1 VLDAKS
7 RERELVTNAEADV
20 FVGPDQDDAE
30 LQAVGVHRER
40 RQPRSNFFGR
50 ALVPA
55 IVIAVWALVSSINVV
70 DPIFLPS
77 PVALYSALVGMGPR
91 LPESFLASVGMTLA
105 GFIGGTAFGV
115 FLGLLM
121 AYSKGVRIL
130 FGGILDFLRPVPV
143 FALIPLF
150 VLWFGLGLAP
160 QISLIILG
168 TSVILGLTTIEA
180 VKNVPQ
186 VYVRAALVLGANRWI
201 IYRSV
206 IVPSITPHMLGAIRV
221 AAAAS
226 WGLDVA
232 AEYIGAQTGL
242 GHLMIVREQYLDT
255 AAIIDIVIIY
265 SCLALSLDFVIR
277 VVARPVT
284 RWTERSGNRGI
295 VASIVGSA

>member
-1 VLDAKS
+1 MHAAVKS
-7 RERELVTNAEADV
+7 QESDRMIYSDLGRDSVDDLPKGARERWAPLRWA
-20 FVGPDQDDAE
+20 P
-30 LQAVGVHRER
+30 LRRAV
-40 RQPRSNFFGR
+40 
-50 ALVPA
+50 VPVVV
-55 IVIAVWALVSSINVV
+55 IVVWAFISSLHFI

-77 PVALYSALVGMGPR
+77 PADLLTAFNTLSPL
-91 LPESFLASVGMTLA
+91 LPGAFVSSVSMTLG
-105 GFIGGTAFGV
+105 GFLGGTAFGV
-115 FLGLLM
+115 LIGLVM
-121 AYSKGVRIL
+121 AYSKNFRIT

-150 VLWFGLGLAP
+150 VLWFGLGKTP

-186 VYVRAALVLGANRWI
+186 VFVRAALVLGANRWT

-206 IVPSITPHMLGAIRV
+206 IVPSILPHMLGAIRV
-221 AAAAS
+221 AGAAC

-255 AAIIDIVIIY
+255 ASIILIVIIY
-265 SCLALSLDFVIR
+265 SGLALGLDFIIR
-277 VVARPVT
+277 LVERPLT
-284 RWTERSGNRGI
+284 RWTERSIRRGI